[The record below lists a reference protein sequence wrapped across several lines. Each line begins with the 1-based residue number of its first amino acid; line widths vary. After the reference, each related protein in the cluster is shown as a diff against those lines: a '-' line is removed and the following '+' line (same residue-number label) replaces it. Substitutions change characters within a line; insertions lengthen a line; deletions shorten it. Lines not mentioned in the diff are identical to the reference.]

1 VASDLVIAVGE
12 QTLRKEMTDLDLAGV
27 TPDFFGSIPSM
38 QSPWLTVSAPS
49 SAPCDVIAART
60 GSCIA
65 PLKESGETTNAGR
78 LFEEL
83 RSVNGKE
90 TRTMSPRL

>member
-1 VASDLVIAVGE
+1 MLRRRYRQALLGLLRRFPAV
-12 QTLRKEMTDLDLAGV
+12 T
-27 TPDFFGSIPSM
+27 
-38 QSPWLTVSAPS
+38 
-49 SAPCDVIAART
+49 
-60 GSCIA
+60 
-65 PLKESGETTNAGR
+65 AGR